1 MGSFMNECT
10 LPKFFR
16 RTGQQVLM
24 MGWIQASLFILPS
37 VEISEA
43 IRKYLD
49 FYNIDGDVELLR
61 REYYRML
68 KEIRD
73 IDSAT

>member
-1 MGSFMNECT
+1 
-10 LPKFFR
+10 
-16 RTGQQVLM
+16 M

-37 VEISEA
+37 VEITDA